1 MIGRLK
7 HYSVCEPR
15 ISNPVQEVRGI
26 SIFNQTQKKASLDD
40 SDLVGNVEGVKVCRQ
55 LDVCL
60 LGTIG
65 SDQRVHLK

>member
-1 MIGRLK
+1 MIGRFK
-7 HYSVCEPR
+7 HYSECEPR
-15 ISNPVQEVRGI
+15 ISNQEVRGI
-26 SIFNQTQKKASLDD
+26 SIFYQTQKKASLDD

-60 LGTIG
+60 LGAIG